1 MVIRQNR
8 MPDPRRLFAGVMG
21 MAQADV
27 TSSCEMRT
35 LAAWDSLRHID
46 LVLAI
51 EGAYAI
57 KLDLREIIALTSYG
71 KLVEILAA
79 RGLNTESSI
88 DTS

>member
-1 MVIRQNR
+1 MT
-8 MPDPRRLFAGVMG
+8 DPRRLFADVMG

-27 TSSCEMRT
+27 DSSCEMKL

-57 KLDLREIIALTSYG
+57 KLDLREIIALTSYE
-71 KLVEILAA
+71 KLEEILVA
-79 RGLNTESSI
+79 RGLNTASSS
-88 DTS
+88 DTH